1 MELHRPRL
9 FGSCWLGCELWHQL
23 ELDTFWQQKLPDGRE
38 AVSWEK
44 VLQLL
49 VVNRL
54 VAPSSEFHVHRQW
67 FLSTA
72 MDELLQVDFAV
83 AEKDRLYRCLDR
95 LLEHKQDL
103 FVWLQKKWADLFRA
117 DFEVLLYDLTS
128 TYFEG
133 EMEGNPKAKRG
144 YSRDG
149 RPDCVQ
155 VVIALVVTTDGFP
168 LAYEVMNGNTIDSTT
183 LSGFLDKIE
192 NTYGK
197 AKRMWVMDRGIPTE
211 AVLAAMR
218 APGREISYLVGTPKS
233 RIAKHE
239 KLWLNLPWQRVRDSV
254 EVKLY
259 QEDGELYVL
268 AKSEGRQA
276 KEIAM
281 RRKRLARLLV
291 KLRAMRKSLPS
302 RDQLLM
308 PVGRGQDGGGTGLW
322 VRQNKCA

>member
-1 MELHRPRL
+1 MRFKSSLDKW
-9 FGSCWLGCELWHQL
+9 SCTGPVCLGAAGWDVSCGGNW
-23 ELDTFWQQKLPDGRE
+23 ELDKFWQGKLPDGRE

-49 VVNRL
+49 VVNCL

-103 FVWLQKKWADLFRA
+103 FVWLQKKWADLFQA

-133 EMEGNPKAKRG
+133 EMEENPKAKRG

-218 APGREISYLVGTPKS
+218 APGREISYLVGT
-233 RIAKHE
+233 RRA
-239 KLWLNLPWQRVRDSV
+239 
-254 EVKLY
+254 
-259 QEDGELYVL
+259 GL
-268 AKSEGRQA
+268 ASTRSFGSTCPGRRFVIRW
-276 KEIAM
+276 K
-281 RRKRLARLLV
+281 
-291 KLRAMRKSLPS
+291 
-302 RDQLLM
+302 
-308 PVGRGQDGGGTGLW
+308 
-322 VRQNKCA
+322 